1 MHHLIERKVKTIA
14 YVSPVVEHWLKREI
28 GQWFYR
34 EGWIR
39 RLIVPLADAL
49 ARSYISLLYVVHL
62 PIVAEESSANRCLRI
77 LSVSALSWSYKCIYS
92 VTNHRTNLI
101 VDEEGVQWQIAG
113 ALGAYKICLNI

>member
-1 MHHLIERKVKTIA
+1 MHHLIERIVKTIA
-14 YVSPVVEHWLKREI
+14 YVTPVVEHWLKREI
-28 GQWFYR
+28 GQSFYR
-34 EGWIR
+34 EGWIA
-39 RLIVPLADAL
+39 PLAYAL

-101 VDEEGVQWQIAG
+101 VDEVGVQW
-113 ALGAYKICLNI
+113 